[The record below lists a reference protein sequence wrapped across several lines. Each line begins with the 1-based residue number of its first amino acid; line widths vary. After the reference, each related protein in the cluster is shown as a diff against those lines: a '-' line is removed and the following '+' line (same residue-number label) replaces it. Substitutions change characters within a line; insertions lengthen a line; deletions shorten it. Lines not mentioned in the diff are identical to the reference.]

1 MRLADLVTKVKGV
14 TLLTTGQRLDFE
26 QIGNELFI
34 NGLPKESPSR
44 LFPVI
49 RVECEGK
56 PEANQWGRERLWEG
70 DPARVAAWARE
81 QRGTSVYAD
90 GVER

>member
-1 MRLADLVTKVKGV
+1 LTSKVKSV
-14 TLLTTGQRLDFE
+14 TLLTTGQTLEFE
-26 QIGNELFI
+26 QRDAELFI
-34 NGLPKESPSR
+34 TGLPAEAPSR

-70 DPARVAAWARE
+70 DPSRVAEWARS
-81 QRGTSVYAD
+81 QRGTSVFAD
-90 GVER
+90 GIERG